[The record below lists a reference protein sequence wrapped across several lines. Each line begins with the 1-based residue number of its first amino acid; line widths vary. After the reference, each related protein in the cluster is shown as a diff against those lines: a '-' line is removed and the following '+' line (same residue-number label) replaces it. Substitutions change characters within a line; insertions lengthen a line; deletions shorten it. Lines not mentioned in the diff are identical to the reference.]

1 MVNLELE
8 TVLIV
13 VYSCFFLHNIPE
25 IRRNRKFDDQ
35 EVQAQIRRH
44 KRYEEKTPNHPD
56 AFYSY
61 INSERQKMREVIK
74 EYFDQNLSDAY
85 QTPKITEQ
93 DYAFVL

>member
-13 VYSCFFLHNIPE
+13 VYSYFFLHNIPE
-25 IRRNRKFDDQ
+25 IRRNCKFDDQ